1 MKKCSKCGIEKPLT
15 AEYYNRDKFASTGFR
30 SQCKACR
37 KIKEVEYRKSNKEK
51 ILKKAAEYRKNNKE
65 KINEQQA
72 EYRQNN
78 KEKIA
83 KINADYY
90 QNNKEKFAKTNAEY
104 YSENREKI
112 LEKKAEYRKNNRE
125 KISEKGAKWYQN
137 NKEKIREQ
145 QAEYRKNNRE
155 KVLKRKA
162 EYRKNNKEKIS
173 QKNAEYRK
181 NNREKIAEYRQDMK
195 NKQPACVYQI
205 VNSVSNRI
213 YIGETMRGE
222 FRWKQHLCNLKGN
235 RHPNCKL
242 QEDYDKFGEEAFSW
256 SIIQEYPKNK
266 DVLLLEEIRTI
277 DRFLREGKELY
288 NLMLTIDQLKL
299 LMDIGG
305 DGCDINHRT
314 ITKEALAKAKTNGVK
329 LGTHNEVVRMGR
341 EAQSKVTNDRLFPL
355 ITEARKQG
363 LVSLQKVAAF
373 LNDKGVKTPKGKIF
387 TKANLSPIMKR
398 YRKEILMEEK

>member
-1 MKKCSKCGIEKPLT
+1 MKKCSKCGIEKPMT
-15 AEYYNRDKFASTGFR
+15 AEYYHRHKRTISGFR
-30 SQCKACR
+30 DVCKACIAEWR
-37 KIKEVEYRKSNKEK
+37 KNNKEK
-51 ILKKAAEYRKNNKE
+51 ILKRKAEYYQNNKEKIREKEAEYRKNNKE
-65 KINEQQA
+65 KILK
-72 EYRQNN
+72 R
-78 KEKIA
+78 
-83 KINADYY
+83 
-90 QNNKEKFAKTNAEY
+90 
-104 YSENREKI
+104 
-112 LEKKAEYRKNNRE
+112 KAEY
-125 KISEKGAKWYQN
+125 YQN
-137 NKEKIREQ
+137 NKEKIREYE
-145 QAEYRKNNRE
+145 AEYRKNNRE
-155 KVLKRKA
+155 KVLKQKA
-162 EYRKNNKEKIS
+162 EYYQNNKEKILK
-173 QKNAEYRK
+173 QKAEYRHYK
-181 NNREKIAEYRQDMK
+181 NSE
-195 NKQPACVYQI
+195 QPACVYQI